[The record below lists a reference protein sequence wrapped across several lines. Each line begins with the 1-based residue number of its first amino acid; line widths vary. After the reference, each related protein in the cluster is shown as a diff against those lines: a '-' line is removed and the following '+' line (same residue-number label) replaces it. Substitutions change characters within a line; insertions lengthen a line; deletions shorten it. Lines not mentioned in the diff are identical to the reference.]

1 MKELNKI
8 IMAQPLLSF
17 RYEGSTQGNFTSFAG
32 LPLFL
37 EMAQACGLST
47 RIQEQMGLKT
57 QGWMDSQ
64 IILSLLLLN
73 IAGGDCV
80 EDMNRLESD
89 EGLKT
94 LLLEQECKGIGRK
107 LRRAYLRRFRK
118 IKNRAL
124 PSLSSIR
131 RYLEKFHNQQE
142 EGKRVIGT
150 AFIPQPNEA
159 LTALKNINQNMIDFA
174 QTHQHYR
181 TATLDQDAT
190 LAATNKKT
198 ALYCYKKYKAYQP
211 FNTYWHEQGILLHS
225 EFRDGNV
232 PAGFEQLRLLK
243 EVLTKLPQGVEKAML
258 RSDSAGYQE
267 DLLRYCAQG
276 DNERFGVIEFAIAAK
291 VSQSFKGS
299 VQEVKEDQ
307 WFSIYTQDEDGNKIK
322 TDQEWAEVGF
332 VPSWAGMSKKS
343 PDYRYIA
350 IRERIWGDVPL
361 PGLEEEPVQ
370 KELPLDLPFQTLKMR
385 NAEYKLFGI
394 VTNRMIDGNE
404 LINWHR
410 ERCGD
415 SEKVHSIEKSDLA
428 GGQFPSYK
436 FGANAA
442 WWHIMILAFNLKA
455 LMQKL
460 VLPKFLTNRRMKG
473 IRFHLVNI
481 AGCVV
486 SHARR
491 LVVKVSN
498 HPDVIGLLNW
508 VRGKIAALAHSPPGH
523 RSTL

>member
-198 ALYCYKKYKAYQP
+198 ALCS
-211 FNTYWHEQGILLHS
+211 L
-225 EFRDGNV
+225 
-232 PAGFEQLRLLK
+232 
-243 EVLTKLPQGVEKAML
+243 
-258 RSDSAGYQE
+258 
-267 DLLRYCAQG
+267 
-276 DNERFGVIEFAIAAK
+276 
-291 VSQSFKGS
+291 
-299 VQEVKEDQ
+299 
-307 WFSIYTQDEDGNKIK
+307 
-322 TDQEWAEVGF
+322 VG
-332 VPSWAGMSKKS
+332 
-343 PDYRYIA
+343 
-350 IRERIWGDVPL
+350 
-361 PGLEEEPVQ
+361 
-370 KELPLDLPFQTLKMR
+370 
-385 NAEYKLFGI
+385 
-394 VTNRMIDGNE
+394 
-404 LINWHR
+404 
-410 ERCGD
+410 
-415 SEKVHSIEKSDLA
+415 
-428 GGQFPSYK
+428 
-436 FGANAA
+436 
-442 WWHIMILAFNLKA
+442 
-455 LMQKL
+455 
-460 VLPKFLTNRRMKG
+460 
-473 IRFHLVNI
+473 
-481 AGCVV
+481 
-486 SHARR
+486 
-491 LVVKVSN
+491 
-498 HPDVIGLLNW
+498 
-508 VRGKIAALAHSPPGH
+508 
-523 RSTL
+523 